1 MATTAMK
8 TRIPEVLERH
18 EAEILSDWMKEQA
31 TALTQRPDLM
41 KESELRQES
50 TKFLKLF
57 REAIAGNNLI
67 DIQQSIWEPVRAF
80 IGDVSRSRAI
90 QGFSPSETATFVLSL
105 KQPLFTRLRK
115 IHEGQ
120 PDYLFEDLW
129 NVTVL
134 LDKLGLYSVEN
145 FQKTREDVIGRQ
157 QKEMFE
163 LSTPVVELWQGI
175 LGLPIIGTLDSK
187 RSQQVMEIESGLPE
201 IAALMKPVFYQDNV
215 HTLFV
220 QPNVVERTIESWQEW
235 VTNIPEPDSAWREPE
250 QWREI
255 VVLPEIPRKE
265 EIIFTRDA
273 GFQIDRASLVN
284 SIPDRD
290 WLLNGGT
297 GVLFDG
303 ELIGPSGRAGLAVL
317 PSTEVAGAMA
327 QGAKPLNIHPDG
339 GLGAGSAVV
348 LTGAATLE
356 QTGLIRPAGGLN
368 VIGSGGLNSGLMENF
383 NALDRGGAGNV
394 GPGFGGR

>member
-1 MATTAMK
+1 MAVMK
-8 TRIPEVLERH
+8 TRIAEVLERN

-41 KESELRQES
+41 KESELRQQS

-57 REAIAGNNLI
+57 RDAIASTNV
-67 DIQQSIWEPVRAF
+67 DIQQAIWGPVREF
-80 IGDVSRSRAI
+80 IGEVSRSRAI

-134 LDKLGLYSVEN
+134 LDKLGLYSVEV

-187 RSQQVMEIESGLPE
+187 RSQQVMETLLNRLAETQSEVAIIDITGVPVMDTSTAQHLLKTVSATRLMGADCIISGIRPQ
-201 IAALMKPVFYQDNV
+201 IAQTIV
-215 HTLFV
+215 HLGV
-220 QPNVVERTIESWQEW
+220 NLGD
-235 VTNIPEPDSAWREPE
+235 VTT
-250 QWREI
+250 
-255 VVLPEIPRKE
+255 K
-265 EIIFTRDA
+265 
-273 GFQIDRASLVN
+273 ASLAGALAVAF
-284 SIPDRD
+284 R
-290 WLLNGGT
+290 
-297 GVLFDG
+297 
-303 ELIGPSGRAGLAVL
+303 RMGLAV
-317 PSTEVAGAMA
+317 G
-327 QGAKPLNIHPDG
+327 
-339 GLGAGSAVV
+339 
-348 LTGAATLE
+348 
-356 QTGLIRPAGGLN
+356 PARRQ
-368 VIGSGGLNSGLMENF
+368 SGET
-383 NALDRGGAGNV
+383 A
-394 GPGFGGR
+394 

>member
-1 MATTAMK
+1 MAVMK
-8 TRIPEVLERH
+8 TRIAEVLERN

-41 KESELRQES
+41 KESELRQQS

-67 DIQQSIWEPVRAF
+67 DIQQPIWGPVREF
-80 IGDVSRSRAI
+80 IGEVSRSRAI

-134 LDKLGLYSVEN
+134 LDKLGLYSVEV

-187 RSQQVMEIESGLPE
+187 RSQQVME
-201 IAALMKPVFYQDNV
+201 
-215 HTLFV
+215 T
-220 QPNVVERTIESWQEW
+220 
-235 VTNIPEPDSAWREPE
+235 
-250 QWREI
+250 
-255 VVLPEIPRKE
+255 
-265 EIIFTRDA
+265 
-273 GFQIDRASLVN
+273 
-284 SIPDRD
+284 
-290 WLLNGGT
+290 LLNRLAETQSEVAVIDIT
-297 GVLFDG
+297 GVPVMDTSTAQ
-303 ELIGPSGRAGLAVL
+303 PS
-317 PSTEVAGAMA
+317 
-327 QGAKPLNIHPDG
+327 
-339 GLGAGSAVV
+339 
-348 LTGAATLE
+348 
-356 QTGLIRPAGGLN
+356 
-368 VIGSGGLNSGLMENF
+368 
-383 NALDRGGAGNV
+383 
-394 GPGFGGR
+394 

>member
-1 MATTAMK
+1 MAVMK
-8 TRIPEVLERH
+8 TRIAEVLERN

-41 KESELRQES
+41 KESELRQQS

-57 REAIAGNNLI
+57 RDAIAGTNV
-67 DIQQSIWEPVRAF
+67 DIQQAIWGPVREF
-80 IGDVSRSRAI
+80 IGEVSRSRAI

-134 LDKLGLYSVEN
+134 LDKLGLYSVEV

-187 RSQQVMEIESGLPE
+187 RSQQVME
-201 IAALMKPVFYQDNV
+201 
-215 HTLFV
+215 T
-220 QPNVVERTIESWQEW
+220 
-235 VTNIPEPDSAWREPE
+235 
-250 QWREI
+250 
-255 VVLPEIPRKE
+255 
-265 EIIFTRDA
+265 
-273 GFQIDRASLVN
+273 
-284 SIPDRD
+284 
-290 WLLNGGT
+290 LLNRLAETQSEVAVIDIT
-297 GVLFDG
+297 GVPVMDTSTAQHLLKTVTATRLMGADC
-303 ELIGPSGRAGLAVL
+303 IISGIRPQIAQTIVHLGVNLGDVTTKASMAGALAVAFKRMGLAV
-317 PSTEVAGAMA
+317 G
-327 QGAKPLNIHPDG
+327 
-339 GLGAGSAVV
+339 
-348 LTGAATLE
+348 
-356 QTGLIRPAGGLN
+356 PARRQ
-368 VIGSGGLNSGLMENF
+368 SGET
-383 NALDRGGAGNV
+383 A
-394 GPGFGGR
+394 